1 MDNLKEFT
9 IKNKKMIFP
18 VYFPDATRGV
28 IRSLDSQDI
37 RQAKIEG
44 VIVNTYHLL
53 SQPGTTVIKEFGGIK
68 NYMDWDG
75 WAISDSGGFQL
86 LSLVYKNKGFGKISK
101 DGIIFYRG
109 SRGQKKKHYF
119 TPEKS
124 IQTQFTLNTDIIIC
138 LDDCPAVNAK
148 EKEIDISVERTILW
162 AKRCKEEFQKQIEIR
177 KLSEVNR
184 PLLLAVIQGGND
196 KQKRKYCA
204 QKLIEIGFDAYG
216 FGGWPMDEAGNF
228 NHEIV
233 GYTASLMPPEL
244 PKFALGVGNPKAIIE
259 GFKSGYNIFDCV
271 LPTRDA
277 RHRRL
282 YCFAKDPDKI
292 DILNDKNIF
301 EYLYINREKYV
312 RDQSPISNYCDC
324 HACRNY
330 SRGYLSHLF
339 EIEESLAWRLATI
352 HNLRTYSK
360 LIELL
365 RNTLSRGQ
373 QT

>member
-1 MDNLKEFT
+1 MDYLKEFT
-9 IKNKKMIFP
+9 VRNKKMIFP

-37 RQAKIEG
+37 RQARIEG
-44 VIVNTYHLL
+44 VIVNTFHLL

-68 NYMDWDG
+68 KYMGWDG

-86 LSLVYKNKGFGKISK
+86 LSLVYKNKSFGKISH

-109 SRGQKKKHYF
+109 SKGQKKKHYF

-138 LDDCPAVNAK
+138 LDDCPAVNANN
-148 EKEIDISVERTILW
+148 KEIDISVERTVAW
-162 AKRCKEEFQKQIEIR
+162 AKRCKEEFNSQVKIR
-177 KLSEVNR
+177 RLNDSR

-196 KQKRKYCA
+196 KAKRKYCA
-204 QKLIEIGFDAYG
+204 QELIKVGFDAYG
-216 FGGWPMDEAGNF
+216 FGGWPLDENGNF
-228 NHEIV
+228 NHDIV
-233 GYTASLMPPEL
+233 GYTASLMPPDL
-244 PKFALGVGNPKAIIE
+244 PKFALGVGNPQAIIE

-277 RHRRL
+277 RHQRL
-282 YCFAKDPDKI
+282 YCFTKDPNKV
-292 DILNDKNIF
+292 DILKEEDIF

-312 RDQSPISNYCDC
+312 RDQSPISQYCDC
-324 HACRNY
+324 QACKNY

-339 EIEESLAWRLATI
+339 TIEESLAWRLATI
-352 HNLRTYSK
+352 HNLRTYSR
-360 LIELL
+360 LIEIL
-365 RNTLSRGQ
+365 RRNVK
-373 QT
+373 